1 MATPVISLENATIAE
16 RIFAELPSGFSVD
29 PLEVNAIDFVLFY
42 PINATNNLDRITI
55 TIQDAVMTISSQVH
69 YIESEYIDL
78 RKYTIRKLIDYFNRK
93 YPSGF
98 SGGGVSVYMSDNAD
112 ASSLDLLST
121 VLLEGSLEIDGV
133 GVSWPR
139 FTADNYKLVF
149 SLMLLMK
156 EHQESS
162 QSALR
167 QTDLRVAGGEW
178 LNYWGD
184 ILGIPRLSSEIGN
197 DENYRGRLLRETLM
211 PKSNNWAIADI
222 LENALNAKVRVVDGG
237 APFILLNC
245 TLGAGSDSKL
255 LDPSLLAI
263 TNTPNI
269 QGTYGQ
275 LYFHQQSARWYTCI
289 AEQIGNVSAVWR
301 VLPDPR
307 HHLSSSSFLAFSGLL
322 PVYSSFNNYSV
333 VETDTIIRTATQR
346 IFTNPAA
353 PHFYGYIDRN
363 EFSDDGYQVL
373 TITSLREPSRFTV
386 DTGIMISL
394 SNINTNYN
402 SLDTESFY
410 WKMEE
415 GTLIVSEIDG
425 FAPSFPKKYK
435 ISKTQ
440 TKSIGSSG
448 SPVSF
453 DAGYSLWVQID
464 SASTFE
470 TSLERNMDKI
480 GPITG
485 IGSFTVYVE
494 SDLPN
499 GLLSPQLRS
508 LVYQLVNKYKA
519 TGVSFLVKP
528 LQ

>member
-1 MATPVISLENATIAE
+1 MATPVISFENATIAE

-29 PLEVNAIDFVLFY
+29 PLEVDAIDFVLFY
-42 PINATNNLDRITI
+42 PTNAVNDLDKITI

-69 YIESEYIDL
+69 YVESEYIDL
-78 RKYTIRKLIDYFNRK
+78 RNYTIRKLIDYFNRK

-98 SGGGVSVYMSDNAD
+98 AGGGISVYMSDNAD

-149 SLMLLMK
+149 SLMLLLK
-156 EHQESS
+156 EHQEAS

-184 ILGIPRLSSEIGN
+184 ILGIPRMSGEIGN

-237 APFILLNC
+237 APFVLVNC

-255 LDPSLLAI
+255 LDPSLLGI

-275 LYFHQQSARWYTCI
+275 LHFHQQSARWYTCI
-289 AEQIGNVSAVWR
+289 AEQVENVSAVWR

-307 HHLSSSSFLAFSGLL
+307 HHLSSSSFLAFTGLL
-322 PVYSSFNNYSV
+322 PVYPSFSNYSV
-333 VETDTIIRTATQR
+333 VETDTIIKTETQR

-353 PHFYGYIDRN
+353 PHFYGYIDKN

-386 DTGIMISL
+386 DAGIMISL
-394 SNINTNYN
+394 S
-402 SLDTESFY
+402 TESSY
-410 WKMEE
+410 WKLEE
-415 GTLIVSEIDG
+415 GTLIVSELDS
-425 FAPSFPKKYK
+425 FASSFPKKYR

-440 TKSIGSSG
+440 TRSIGSSG

-453 DAGYSLWVQID
+453 DAGYSLWAQID

-470 TSLERNMDKI
+470 TSLERNMDKL

-519 TGVSFLVKP
+519 AGVSFLVKP